1 MCWCYHKR
9 HFPPSF
15 ITWSFDI
22 GKKVNYCFFL
32 FPLGAC
38 GLFSQNV
45 KKFSPYFE
53 CSILFAHNT
62 HYWWIFSADTMSGC
76 PRALYLHSQ
85 RNWQMVDDKRSIPWS
100 CRRTA
105 STDPRFQSLKDTEKQ
120 PNRSTAQHSARNMA
134 GAWNICQDSLT
145 QMGLVSKSEINP
157 ANAYGILLQRDLR
170 ATIQCKTASTT
181 LALWLFNYKITDPS
195 KVLLSR
201 TQSRTACKGEE
212 WDCTTSN
219 EAVIQW
225 EGDVLPIRSPL
236 GMGLQDHSICH
247 PRAFGARDYFIGEV
261 QLFRVQCC
269 INTWDVIPTG
279 WVKEEGVKIVELGML
294 DLSDLDQSCS
304 LFDSFIFH
312 VMLSLGGKW
321 HTCSSVSHMNLLK
334 ENVFCIFHS
343 SNWWK
348 TGGRIQVLAP
358 YCWFIFLNSLP
369 CELFQYLLLLL
380 LKISYAAAPIYWHDS
395 QFLLSNCEPVQNT
408 LSFLLLQK
416 KWT

>member
-1 MCWCYHKR
+1 MHYISRDLERTSWVKFILPPSMKFCTGTQFLPCGHVLLPWVHLIYYIFLMLSIPLHITCWLIMCWCYHKR

-45 KKFSPYFE
+45 KKFPPYFE

-170 ATIQCKTASTT
+170 ATIQCKAASTT

-247 PRAFGARDYFIGEV
+247 PRAFGARDI
-261 QLFRVQCC
+261 L
-269 INTWDVIPTG
+269 
-279 WVKEEGVKIVELGML
+279 
-294 DLSDLDQSCS
+294 
-304 LFDSFIFH
+304 
-312 VMLSLGGKW
+312 
-321 HTCSSVSHMNLLK
+321 
-334 ENVFCIFHS
+334 
-343 SNWWK
+343 
-348 TGGRIQVLAP
+348 
-358 YCWFIFLNSLP
+358 
-369 CELFQYLLLLL
+369 
-380 LKISYAAAPIYWHDS
+380 
-395 QFLLSNCEPVQNT
+395 
-408 LSFLLLQK
+408 
-416 KWT
+416 